1 MPGPR
6 TYLGLMTSG
15 YPSLFIVCGPQ
26 SPSVMSNM
34 LTSIEQHVGWITDAL
49 THLRDRRLSRMEA
62 RVESED
68 NWVNTTN
75 DLADLTVMPQA
86 ALWYIGASIPGKRR
100 VFMPFVGGV
109 GL

>member
-34 LTSIEQHVGWITDAL
+34 LT
-49 THLRDRRLSRMEA
+49 HLRDRRLSRMEA

-75 DLADLTVMPQA
+75 DLADLTLMPQA